1 MAALPLQKT
10 RSVLFSLIVL
20 FGCRLTDLFYVVI
33 RVVFVFVFVFVF
45 IFVLFGTLA
54 CLTDLFYVVI
64 RVRGDPE
71 KVRPVFHPAKY
82 NYMIFGMDVYLV
94 FGRVYLV
101 FGAVNLGWCV
111 CIWDNVF
118 DFEEGVFG
126 T

>member
-20 FGCRLTDLFYVVI
+20 FGCR
-33 RVVFVFVFVFVF
+33 
-45 IFVLFGTLA
+45 
-54 CLTDLFYVVI
+54 LTDLFYVVI

-101 FGAVNLGWCV
+101 FGTVNLGWCV

-118 DFEEGVFG
+118 DFEEVVFG